1 MASHDPSDPLD
12 PLDPLGKYR
21 AKRDFKQTPE
31 PAEGGQRADRVLTF
45 VVQKHA
51 ARNLHYDFRLELQ
64 GTLKSWAVPK
74 GPSLDPAVKRMA
86 VQVEDH
92 PISYAGFEG
101 VIPPKQYGAGKV
113 IVWDRGI
120 WTPLGDAEQGLQSG
134 KLKFELHGEKLKGGW
149 TLVRMHGRGDE
160 KQPPWL
166 LIKER
171 DAHARPEQDFD
182 VLEALPDSVLSGKP
196 LPAKTPEDAP
206 AQPAKTTRKAEY
218 KALQKSLERSTTT
231 KAPSP
236 ADLPA
241 GAVKAALPD
250 RLAPQLATL
259 VARVFADAEDWI
271 YEIKFDGYRLLTRI
285 EGASVRCFTRN
296 GKDWSAK
303 LPALVKAARQLGLG
317 SGWLDGEIV
326 VLNEQGLPD
335 FGALQNAF
343 DSGRK
348 PTMANRADIVYFVF
362 DLPYADGLDL
372 RALPLTE
379 RRDRLRAVLA
389 RQPQDNIRFSEAFA
403 QAPQDLLASAQRLG
417 LEGVIGK
424 RASSHYRSSH
434 SPDWIKL
441 KTQLRQE
448 FVIGGYTAP
457 RGTRAELGALLLG
470 LHDTG
475 DADEKLHYVGNV
487 GTGFNE
493 KTLHDLK
500 ARLSQIHS
508 ESSPFA
514 DLPAEVKGAKIAK
527 SQWVKPQLL
536 AEVSFAEWTH
546 NGCIRHA
553 VFRGL
558 RLDKPARHIVRESA
572 VVLPDLEKGSAVPPP
587 SNTPS
592 GQSSDASPALRKLRL
607 THPDRVID
615 ASSGFTKKNLVEHYA
630 SVAALILPH
639 LKARPVALVR
649 APSGIE
655 GELFFQKHAEATSIP
670 GIKLLDPQLDPGHAP
685 LLEIATAD
693 ALLAAA
699 QFNVIEFHTWN
710 ATTGDIGKP
719 DRMTFDLDPGEGV
732 GWPEVQEAAQ
742 LVHTLLDELG
752 LTSFLKTSGGK
763 GLHVVVP
770 LKRAYDFATVKD
782 FSHAMVTHL
791 ARVLPQ
797 RFVATSGPK
806 NRVKKIFVDYLRN
819 GFGATTVA
827 AWSVRARP
835 GLGVSVPVA
844 WDELPALT
852 GGAHWTAP
860 TLGGRLATGDQPWSS
875 YASSAQGL
883 TVAMKQL
890 DFKPPARPR

>member
-1 MASHDPSDPLD
+1 MDNRELHTPPDPLD
-12 PLDPLGKYR
+12 PVDPLGKYR

-31 PAEGGQRADRVLTF
+31 PAEGGQRADQALTF
-45 VVQKHA
+45 VIQKHA

-64 GTLKSWAVPK
+64 GSLKSWAVPK

-92 PISYAGFEG
+92 PISYASFEG
-101 VIPPKQYGAGKV
+101 LIPPKQYGSGNV

-120 WTPLGDAEQGLQSG
+120 WTPLGDAEKGLQSG

-160 KQPPWL
+160 KQPTWL

-171 DAHARPEQDFD
+171 DEHARAEQEFD
-182 VLEALPDSVLSGKP
+182 ALRALPDSVLSGKP
-196 LPAKTPEDAP
+196 LPAKPILKTSAIALRKTP
-206 AQPAKTTRKAEY
+206 R
-218 KALQKSLERSTTT
+218 RSTST

-236 ADLPA
+236 GGLPA

-250 RLAPQLATL
+250 SLAPQLATL
-259 VARVFADAEDWI
+259 VTRVPSDAEDWM

-285 EGASVRCFTRN
+285 EGALVRCFTRN

-303 LPALVKAARQLGLG
+303 LPALVKAAGQLGLG

-326 VLNEQGLPD
+326 MLNDKGLPD
-335 FGALQNAF
+335 FGALQNVF
-343 DSGRK
+343 DSAHK
-348 PTMANRADIVYFVF
+348 AATAEIVYFVF

-372 RALPLTE
+372 RALALTE
-379 RRDRLRAVLA
+379 RRDRLRAVLT
-389 RQPQDNIRFSEAFA
+389 RQPQGSIRFSEAFA
-403 QAPQDLLASAQRLG
+403 QAPQDLLASAKRLG
-417 LEGVIGK
+417 LEGVVGK
-424 RASSHYRSSH
+424 RGSSHYRSSH

-457 RGTRAELGALLLG
+457 KGARAGLGALLLG
-470 LHDTG
+470 VH
-475 DADEKLHYVGNV
+475 DADETLCYVGNV
-487 GTGFNE
+487 GTGFSE
-493 KTLHDLK
+493 KTLCDLQ

-508 ESSPFA
+508 ERSPFVA
-514 DLPAEVKGAKIAK
+514 LPAAVKG
-527 SQWVKPQLL
+527 QWVKPQLL
-536 AEVSFAEWTH
+536 AEVSFAEWTR
-546 NGCIRHA
+546 NGRIRHA
-553 VFRGL
+553 VFQGL
-558 RLDKPARHIVRESA
+558 RLDKTARHIVRENA
-572 VVLPDLEKGSAVPPP
+572 VALRDLEKGNAVPPP
-587 SNTPS
+587 SSAPITPRS
-592 GQSSDASPALRKLRL
+592 EHAPRASPALRKLRL
-607 THPDRVID
+607 THPERVID
-615 ASSGFTKKNLVEHYA
+615 PSSGFTKKNLVEHYA

-639 LKARPVALVR
+639 LKARPVSLVR

-655 GELFFQKHAEATSIP
+655 GELFFQKHAEAKSIP
-670 GIKLLDPQLDPGHAP
+670 GIKLLDPKLDPGHAP

-693 ALLAAA
+693 ALLAAT
-699 QFNVIEFHTWN
+699 QLNVVEFHTWN
-710 ATTGDIGKP
+710 ATTQTIGKP
-719 DRMTFDLDPGEGV
+719 DRMIFDLDPGEGV

-742 LVHTLLDELG
+742 LVRTLLDELG
-752 LTSFLKTSGGK
+752 LAGFLKTSGGK

-770 LKRAYDFATVKD
+770 LKRGHDFATVKN
-782 FSHAMVTHL
+782 FSHAIVTHL

-797 RFVATSGPK
+797 RFVAISGPK

-852 GGAHWTAP
+852 GGAHWTAR
-860 TLGGRLATGDQPWSS
+860 TLGGRLATGNQPWSN
-875 YASSAQGL
+875 YASSAQRL
-883 TVAMKQL
+883 TAAMKQL
-890 DFKPPARPR
+890 DCNPSAPS

>member
-1 MASHDPSDPLD
+1 MASRMPRDSFDALES
-12 PLDPLGKYR
+12 YR
-21 AKRDFKQTPE
+21 AKRDFRHSPE
-31 PAEGGQRADRVLTF
+31 PAEGGQRADQALTF
-45 VVQKHA
+45 VIQKHA
-51 ARNLHYDFRLELQ
+51 ARNLHYDFRLELR

-74 GPSLDPAVKRMA
+74 GPCLDPAVKRMA

-92 PISYAGFEG
+92 PISYASFEG
-101 VIPPKQYGAGKV
+101 VIPPKQYGAGHV

-134 KLKFELHGEKLKGGW
+134 KLKFELHGEKLKGSW
-149 TLVRMHGRGDE
+149 TLVRMHGRADD

-171 DAHARPEQDFD
+171 DEHARSEQDFD
-182 VLEALPDSVLSGKP
+182 VLQALPDSVLSGKP
-196 LPAKTPEDAP
+196 LPAKTPQDAA
-206 AQPAKTTRKAEY
+206 AQRPEAARKTSS
-218 KALQKSLERSTTT
+218 KALRKTSQRSMVTKSPR
-231 KAPSP
+231 
-236 ADLPA
+236 A
-241 GAVKAALPD
+241 GNLSAGTVKAALPD
-250 RLAPQLATL
+250 TLAPQLATL
-259 VARVFADAEDWI
+259 VARVPADAEDWI

-303 LPALVKAARQLGLG
+303 LPALVKAARQLALG

-343 DSGRK
+343 DSAHKTG
-348 PTMANRADIVYFVF
+348 TAEIVYFVF

-389 RQPQDNIRFSEAFA
+389 RQPQDSIRFSEAFA
-403 QAPQDLLASAQRLG
+403 QAPQNLLASAQRLG
-417 LEGVIGK
+417 LEGVVGK
-424 RASSHYRSSH
+424 RAGSHYRSSH

-448 FVIGGYTAP
+448 FVIAGYTAP
-457 RGTRAELGALLLG
+457 KGTRAGLGALLLG
-470 LHDTG
+470 VH
-475 DADEKLHYVGNV
+475 DADETLRYVGHV
-487 GTGFNE
+487 GTGFDE
-493 KTLHDLK
+493 KTLLDLK
-500 ARLSQIHS
+500 TRLSQIHS
-508 ESSPFA
+508 ENSPFA
-514 DLPAEVKGAKIAK
+514 DLSAAVQG
-527 SQWVKPQLL
+527 QWVKPQLL

-546 NGCIRHA
+546 SGHIRHA
-553 VFRGL
+553 VFQGL

-572 VVLPDLEKGSAVPPP
+572 VALPDLEKGSAVPAP
-587 SNTPS
+587 SKTTPVPMP
-592 GQSSDASPALRKLRL
+592 DASPALHKLRL
-607 THPDRVID
+607 THPERVID
-615 ASSGFTKKNLVEHYA
+615 ASSGFTKKNLAEYYA
-630 SVAALILPH
+630 SVATLILPH
-639 LKARPVALVR
+639 LLARPVSLVR

-670 GIKLLDPQLDPGHAP
+670 GIKLLDPNLDPGHAP
-685 LLEIATAD
+685 LLEIASAE
-693 ALLAAA
+693 ALLAAT
-699 QFNVIEFHTWN
+699 QFNVIELHTWN
-710 ATTGDIGKP
+710 ATTKNIDKP

-742 LVHTLLDELG
+742 LVRTFLNELG
-752 LTSFLKTSGGK
+752 LPGFLKTSGGK

-770 LKRAYDFATVKD
+770 LKRGHSFDTVKD
-782 FSHAMVTHL
+782 FSHAMVMHL

-797 RFVATSGPK
+797 RFVAVSGPK
-806 NRVKKIFVDYLRN
+806 NRIKKIFVDYLRN

-844 WDELPALT
+844 WDELPGLI
-852 GGAHWTAP
+852 GGAHWTAR
-860 TLGGRLATGDQPWSS
+860 TLGGRLATGNQPWDD
-875 YASSAQGL
+875 YASSAKGL
-883 TVAMKQL
+883 TAAMKQL
-890 DFKPPARPR
+890 DFKPSAQAN

>member
-1 MASHDPSDPLD
+1 MDNRELHNPPD

-21 AKRDFKQTPE
+21 AKRDFMQTPE
-31 PAEGGQRADRVLTF
+31 PAEGGQRADQALTF
-45 VVQKHA
+45 VIQKHA

-64 GTLKSWAVPK
+64 GSLKSWAVPK

-92 PISYAGFEG
+92 PISYASFEG
-101 VIPPKQYGAGKV
+101 LIPPKQYGSGNV

-120 WTPLGDAEQGLQSG
+120 WTPLGDAEKGLQSG

-149 TLVRMHGRGDE
+149 TLVRMHGRSDE
-160 KQPPWL
+160 KQPTWL

-171 DAHARPEQDFD
+171 DEHARAEQEFD
-182 VLEALPDSVLSGKP
+182 ALRALPDSVLSGKP
-196 LPAKTPEDAP
+196 LPAKPIL
-206 AQPAKTTRKAEY
+206 KAGA
-218 KALQKSLERSTTT
+218 KALRKTPQRSTAT

-236 ADLPA
+236 GRLPA

-250 RLAPQLATL
+250 SLAPQLAML
-259 VARVFADAEDWI
+259 VTRVPADAEDWM

-303 LPALVKAARQLGLG
+303 LPALVKAAGQLGLG

-326 VLNEQGLPD
+326 MLNDKGLPD
-335 FGALQNAF
+335 FGALQNVF
-343 DSGRK
+343 DSAHK
-348 PTMANRADIVYFVF
+348 ADAAEIVYFVF

-372 RALPLTE
+372 RALALTE

-389 RQPQDNIRFSEAFA
+389 RQPQGSIRFSEAFA
-403 QAPQDLLASAQRLG
+403 QAPQDLLASAKRLG
-417 LEGVIGK
+417 LEGVVGK

-457 RGTRAELGALLLG
+457 KGARAGLGALLLG
-470 LHDTG
+470 VH
-475 DADEKLHYVGNV
+475 DADETLCYVGNV
-487 GTGFNE
+487 GTGFSE
-493 KTLHDLK
+493 KTLRDLQ

-508 ESSPFA
+508 ERSPFA
-514 DLPAEVKGAKIAK
+514 ALPAAVKG
-527 SQWVKPQLL
+527 QWVKPQLL

-546 NGCIRHA
+546 AGRIRHA
-553 VFRGL
+553 VFQGL
-558 RLDKPARHIVRESA
+558 RLDKAACHIVRESA
-572 VVLPDLEKGSAVPPP
+572 VTPPELEKGHAVPPP
-587 SNTPS
+587 SSTPTTPS
-592 GQSSDASPALRKLRL
+592 SESAPSASPALRTLRL
-607 THPDRVID
+607 THPERVID
-615 ASSGFTKKNLVEHYA
+615 PSSGFTKKNLVEHYA

-639 LKARPVALVR
+639 LKARPVSLVR

-655 GELFFQKHAEATSIP
+655 GELFVQKHAEATSIP
-670 GIKLLDPQLDPGHAP
+670 GIKLLDPKLDPGHAP

-693 ALLAAA
+693 ALLAAT
-699 QFNVIEFHTWN
+699 QLNVVEFHTWN
-710 ATTGDIGKP
+710 ATSQAIGKP
-719 DRMTFDLDPGEGV
+719 DRMIFDLDPGEGV

-742 LVHTLLDELG
+742 LVRTLLDELG
-752 LTSFLKTSGGK
+752 LTGFLKTSGGK

-770 LKRAYDFATVKD
+770 LKRGHDFATVKN

-797 RFVATSGPK
+797 RFVAISGPK

-852 GGAHWTAP
+852 GGAHWTAR
-860 TLGGRLATGDQPWSS
+860 TLGGRLATGNQPWSN
-875 YASSAQGL
+875 YASSAQRL
-883 TVAMKQL
+883 TAAMKRL
-890 DFKPPARPR
+890 DFNPAAQAK